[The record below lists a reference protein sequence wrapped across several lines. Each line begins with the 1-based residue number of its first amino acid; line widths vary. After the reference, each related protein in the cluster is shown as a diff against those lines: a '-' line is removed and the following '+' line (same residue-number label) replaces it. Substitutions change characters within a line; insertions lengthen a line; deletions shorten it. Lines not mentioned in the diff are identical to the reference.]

1 MKIQLVPNELSA
13 KIKVLGVGGAGGNAI
28 NDMISSQMVGVDF
41 IAANTDAQALERSL
55 APVKIQLG
63 PEVTRGLGAGGD
75 PEVGKNAAL
84 EEAEHLKQ
92 VLQGADMV
100 FIAAGMGG
108 GTGTGGAPVVA
119 ELSRDLGALT
129 VAVVSKPFEFEGKMK
144 RRLADNG
151 IEELRKV
158 VDTIITIPNDRLFSL
173 SSKNSRIKD
182 VFGMANEVLGFAVRG
197 ISDLIMVPG
206 FINVDFADVR
216 TVMKERGMALMGTGI
231 ANGGNR
237 ASDAAHKA
245 ISSPLLEDISIRGAR
260 GILIN
265 ITSAPD
271 ISMDELKEICGI
283 VQEEAHEEAIIK
295 WGLVWDESLVE
306 EIRVTV
312 IATGIGKRG
321 EAERAAWSQAALRPT
336 RRPGNPHDFADPRTT
351 QRPECG
357 SCQKRRQKTPGRR
370 GRQEIHRP
378 PRPPIRGKRTGH
390 PAVPAQGGLIN
401 YGAPCTPPIPLD
413 VQKGVS
419 NHALLFGW
427 IVHLIAEKKIF

>member
-28 NDMISSQMVGVDF
+28 NDMISSQMVGVEF
-41 IAANTDAQALERSL
+41 LIANTDAQALVASK

-63 PEVTRGLGAGGD
+63 ENLTKGLGAGAN
-75 PEVGKNAAL
+75 PEVGRTAAI
-84 EEAEHLKQ
+84 ESRDVVRTAIE
-92 VLQGADMV
+92 GTDMV

-119 ELSRDLGALT
+119 ELAKELGALT

-231 ANGGNR
+231 ASGGNR
-237 ASDAAHKA
+237 AADAAHKA

-271 ISMDELKEICGI
+271 ISMEELKEICGI

-295 WGLVWDESLVE
+295 WGLVWDEGLAE

-312 IATGIGKRG
+312 IATGIGKRA
-321 EAERAAWSQAALRPT
+321 EAERAAWSQVAATAGTAPEDLEIPTILRNEPPPA
-336 RRPGNPHDFADPRTT
+336 RGAEAAKDGAKKPLGVVA
-351 QRPECG
+351 
-357 SCQKRRQKTPGRR
+357 QKKF
-370 GRQEIHRP
+370 IV
-378 PRPPIRGKRTGH
+378 H
-390 PAVPAQGGLIN
+390 PDLAYEENELD
-401 YGAPCTPPIPLD
+401 TPPFLRKAD
-413 VQKGVS
+413 
-419 NHALLFGW
+419 
-427 IVHLIAEKKIF
+427 

>member
-13 KIKVLGVGGAGGNAI
+13 KIKVLGIGGAGGNAI
-28 NDMISSQMVGVDF
+28 NDMITSQMVGVDF
-41 IAANTDAQALERSL
+41 IAANTDAQALDRSL

-63 PEVTRGLGAGGD
+63 TNVTRGLGAGGD
-75 PEVGKNAAL
+75 PEVGKNAAI
-84 EEAEHLKQ
+84 EDTERIKQ

-108 GTGTGGAPVVA
+108 GTGTGGAPIVA
-119 ELSRDLGALT
+119 EVSREMGSLT
-129 VAVVSKPFEFEGKMK
+129 VAVVSKPFDFEGKMK
-144 RRLADNG
+144 RKLADNG

-173 SSKNSRIKD
+173 SSRNSRIKD

-231 ANGGNR
+231 ASGGNR
-237 ASDAAHKA
+237 AADAAQKA

-265 ITSAPD
+265 ITSSPD
-271 ISMDELKEICGI
+271 ISMEELKEICGI
-283 VQEEAHEEAIIK
+283 VQEEAHEDAIIK
-295 WGLVWDESLVE
+295 WGLVWDEGLAE

-312 IATGIGKRG
+312 IATGIGRRA
-321 EAERAAWSQAALRPT
+321 EAAERVAWTQVAQSQSQPEDLEIPTILRQP
-336 RRPGNPHDFADPRTT
+336 PQDQGASA
-351 QRPECG
+351 E
-357 SCQKRRQKTPGRR
+357 
-370 GRQEIHRP
+370 GRQGDKRSNNLGVV
-378 PRPPIRGKRTGH
+378 GKKFIVH
-390 PAVPAQGGLIN
+390 PDLQYEENELD
-401 YGAPCTPPIPLD
+401 TPPFLRKAD
-413 VQKGVS
+413 
-419 NHALLFGW
+419 
-427 IVHLIAEKKIF
+427 

>member
-41 IAANTDAQALERSL
+41 IAANTDSQALERSL

-63 PEVTRGLGAGGD
+63 PDVTRGLGAGGD
-75 PEVGKNAAL
+75 PEVGRNAAL

-119 ELSRDLGALT
+119 ELSRELGALT

-231 ANGGNR
+231 ASGGNR
-237 ASDAAHKA
+237 AADAAHKA

-271 ISMDELKEICGI
+271 ISMEELKEICGI

-295 WGLVWDESLVE
+295 WGLVWDESLAE

-312 IATGIGKRG
+312 IATGIGKRCES
-321 EAERAAWSQAALRPT
+321 EAERAAWSP
-336 RRPGNPHDFADPRTT
+336 
-351 QRPECG
+351 
-357 SCQKRRQKTPGRR
+357 
-370 GRQEIHRP
+370 
-378 PRPPIRGKRTGH
+378 
-390 PAVPAQGGLIN
+390 
-401 YGAPCTPPIPLD
+401 GAPTQPEDLEIPTFARAPEPPPARGAEAAKNGAKKSLGVVAAKKFIVHPDLQYEENELDTPPFLRKAD
-413 VQKGVS
+413 
-419 NHALLFGW
+419 
-427 IVHLIAEKKIF
+427 

>member
-1 MKIQLVPNELSA
+1 
-13 KIKVLGVGGAGGNAI
+13 
-28 NDMISSQMVGVDF
+28 
-41 IAANTDAQALERSL
+41 
-55 APVKIQLG
+55 
-63 PEVTRGLGAGGD
+63 
-75 PEVGKNAAL
+75 
-84 EEAEHLKQ
+84 
-92 VLQGADMV
+92 
-100 FIAAGMGG
+100 
-108 GTGTGGAPVVA
+108 VVA
-119 ELSRDLGALT
+119 ELSRELGSLT

-231 ANGGNR
+231 ASGGNR
-237 ASDAAHKA
+237 AGDAAQKA

-271 ISMDELKEICGI
+271 ISMEELKEICSI

-295 WGLVWDESLVE
+295 WGLVWDEALAD

-312 IATGIGKRG
+312 IATGIGKR
-321 EAERAAWSQAALRPT
+321 AELERPVWTPAGQPQEDLEIPTILRTPET
-336 RRPGNPHDFADPRTT
+336 PRTT
-351 QRPECG
+351 PEVRAGNPGNSRPAANLG
-357 SCQKRRQKTPGRR
+357 VVGQKR
-370 GRQEIHRP
+370 
-378 PRPPIRGKRTGH
+378 
-390 PAVPAQGGLIN
+390 N
-401 YGAPCTPPIPLD
+401 
-413 VQKGVS
+413 
-419 NHALLFGW
+419 
-427 IVHLIAEKKIF
+427 IVHPDLQYEESELDIPPFLRKADQ

>member
-13 KIKVLGVGGAGGNAI
+13 KIKVLGIGGAGGNAI
-28 NDMISSQMVGVDF
+28 NDMITSQMVGVDF

-63 PEVTRGLGAGGD
+63 ATVTRGLGAGGD
-75 PEVGKNAAL
+75 PEMGKKAAQ
-84 EEAEHLKQ
+84 EDAERIQQ

-119 ELSRDLGALT
+119 ELSRELGSLT

-144 RRLADNG
+144 RRLAENG

-231 ANGGNR
+231 ASGGNR
-237 ASDAAHKA
+237 AADAAQKA
-245 ISSPLLEDISIRGAR
+245 IASPLLEDISIRGAR

-271 ISMDELKEICGI
+271 ISMEELREICGI

-295 WGLVWDESLVE
+295 WGLVWDEALGD

-312 IATGIGKRG
+312 IATGIGKRP
-321 EAERAAWSQAALRPT
+321 ELERAAWTPAGQPPEDLEIPTILRTPEPPRSNPEVRAAN
-336 RRPGNPHDFADPRTT
+336 PGNPKPAANL
-351 QRPECG
+351 G
-357 SCQKRRQKTPGRR
+357 VVGAKR
-370 GRQEIHRP
+370 
-378 PRPPIRGKRTGH
+378 
-390 PAVPAQGGLIN
+390 N
-401 YGAPCTPPIPLD
+401 
-413 VQKGVS
+413 
-419 NHALLFGW
+419 
-427 IVHLIAEKKIF
+427 IVHPDLQYEESELDIPPFLRKADQ

>member
-63 PEVTRGLGAGGD
+63 PDVTRGLGAGGD
-75 PEVGKNAAL
+75 PEVGRNAAL

-119 ELSRDLGALT
+119 ELSRELGALT

-231 ANGGNR
+231 ASGGNR
-237 ASDAAHKA
+237 AADAAHKA

-271 ISMDELKEICGI
+271 ISMEELKEICGI

-295 WGLVWDESLVE
+295 WGLVWDEGLAE

-312 IATGIGKRG
+312 IATGIGKRAG
-321 EAERAAWSQAALRPT
+321 SRTGRLVPGGGRGHPAGGPGDSDDFTERTASR
-336 RRPGNPHDFADPRTT
+336 
-351 QRPECG
+351 
-357 SCQKRRQKTPGRR
+357 PGRR
-370 GRQEIHRP
+370 SRQEWRQETPGGGSPKEIHRP
-378 PRPPIRGKRTGH
+378 PRPGSTRKTNWTPRRSCGRRIK
-390 PAVPAQGGLIN
+390 GGFRVLGSGF
-401 YGAPCTPPIPLD
+401 YVGA
-413 VQKGVS
+413 
-419 NHALLFGW
+419 
-427 IVHLIAEKKIF
+427 

>member
-1 MKIQLVPNELSA
+1 MKIQLVPNELTA
-13 KIKVLGVGGAGGNAI
+13 KIKVLGIGGAGGNAI
-28 NDMISSQMVGVDF
+28 NDMIASQMVGVDF

-63 PEVTRGLGAGGD
+63 PGVTRGLGAGGD
-75 PEVGKNAAL
+75 PEIGRKAA
-84 EEAEHLKQ
+84 EEEGERLKQ
-92 VLQGADMV
+92 VIQGADMV

-108 GTGTGGAPVVA
+108 GTGTGASPVVA
-119 ELSRDLGALT
+119 DLSRELGSLT

-144 RRLADNG
+144 RRLAETG

-237 ASDAAHKA
+237 AADAAHKA

-271 ISMDELKEICGI
+271 ISMEELREICGI
-283 VQEEAHEEAIIK
+283 VQEEAHEDAIIK
-295 WGLVWDESLVE
+295 WGLVYDEGLAD

-312 IATGIGKRG
+312 IATGIGKRAEMERPAWTQSTQPPEDLEIPTILRTSETPRNP
-321 EAERAAWSQAALRPT
+321 EARPANLRPAANL
-336 RRPGNPHDFADPRTT
+336 GVVGA
-351 QRPECG
+351 
-357 SCQKRRQKTPGRR
+357 KR
-370 GRQEIHRP
+370 
-378 PRPPIRGKRTGH
+378 
-390 PAVPAQGGLIN
+390 N
-401 YGAPCTPPIPLD
+401 
-413 VQKGVS
+413 
-419 NHALLFGW
+419 
-427 IVHLIAEKKIF
+427 IVHPDLQYEESELDIPAFLRKDA

>member
-28 NDMISSQMVGVDF
+28 NDMIASQMVGVDF
-41 IAANTDAQALERSL
+41 IAANTDSQALERSL

-63 PEVTRGLGAGGD
+63 PDVTRGLGAGGD

-84 EEAEHLKQ
+84 EEAEHIKQ

-271 ISMDELKEICGI
+271 ISMEELKEICGI

-312 IATGIGKRG
+312 IATGIGKRS
-321 EAERAAWSQAALRPT
+321 EAERAAAWTQAGSGQPEDLEIPTILRTPEQPSN
-336 RRPGNPHDFADPRTT
+336 RPADPR
-351 QRPECG
+351 QPAAKKQLG
-357 SCQKRRQKTPGRR
+357 VVAAKKF
-370 GRQEIHRP
+370 IV
-378 PRPPIRGKRTGH
+378 H
-390 PAVPAQGGLIN
+390 PDLQYEENELD
-401 YGAPCTPPIPLD
+401 TPPFLRKAD
-413 VQKGVS
+413 
-419 NHALLFGW
+419 
-427 IVHLIAEKKIF
+427 

>member
-13 KIKVLGVGGAGGNAI
+13 KIKVLGIGGAGGNAI
-28 NDMISSQMVGVDF
+28 NDMITSQMVGVDF
-41 IAANTDAQALERSL
+41 VAANTDAQALERSL

-63 PEVTRGLGAGGD
+63 ASTTRGLGAGGD
-75 PEVGKNAAL
+75 PEVGKKAAQ
-84 EEAEHLKQ
+84 EDAERIQQ

-119 ELSRDLGALT
+119 ELSRDLGSLT

-151 IEELRKV
+151 IEALRQV

-245 ISSPLLEDISIRGAR
+245 ISSPLLEDVSIRGAR

-265 ITSAPD
+265 ITSTPD
-271 ISMDELKEICGI
+271 ISMEELREICGI

-295 WGLVWDESLVE
+295 WGLVYDEGLE
-306 EIRVTV
+306 DEIRVTV
-312 IATGIGKRG
+312 IATGIGKR
-321 EAERAAWSQAALRPT
+321 ELDRPAWTQAGQPNEDLEIPTILRTQEPP
-336 RRPGNPHDFADPRTT
+336 RNPQAQPGSPVN
-351 QRPECG
+351 QRPAANLG
-357 SCQKRRQKTPGRR
+357 VVGQKR
-370 GRQEIHRP
+370 
-378 PRPPIRGKRTGH
+378 
-390 PAVPAQGGLIN
+390 N
-401 YGAPCTPPIPLD
+401 
-413 VQKGVS
+413 
-419 NHALLFGW
+419 
-427 IVHLIAEKKIF
+427 IVHPDLQYEESELDIPPFLRKAD

>member
-1 MKIQLVPNELSA
+1 
-13 KIKVLGVGGAGGNAI
+13 
-28 NDMISSQMVGVDF
+28 
-41 IAANTDAQALERSL
+41 
-55 APVKIQLG
+55 
-63 PEVTRGLGAGGD
+63 
-75 PEVGKNAAL
+75 
-84 EEAEHLKQ
+84 
-92 VLQGADMV
+92 MV

-119 ELSRDLGALT
+119 ELSRELGALT

-231 ANGGNR
+231 ATGGNR
-237 ASDAAHKA
+237 AADAAHKA

-271 ISMDELKEICGI
+271 ISMEELKEICGI
-283 VQEEAHEEAIIK
+283 VQEEAHDEAIIK
-295 WGLVWDESLVE
+295 WGLVWDEGLAE

-312 IATGIGKRG
+312 IATGIGKRA
-321 EAERAAWSQAALRPT
+321 EAERAAWSP
-336 RRPGNPHDFADPRTT
+336 
-351 QRPECG
+351 
-357 SCQKRRQKTPGRR
+357 
-370 GRQEIHRP
+370 
-378 PRPPIRGKRTGH
+378 
-390 PAVPAQGGLIN
+390 
-401 YGAPCTPPIPLD
+401 GAPTQPEDLEVPTFARAPEPLAARGAEAVKNGVKKALGVVAAKKFIVHPDLQYEENELDTPPFLRKAD
-413 VQKGVS
+413 
-419 NHALLFGW
+419 
-427 IVHLIAEKKIF
+427 

>member
-13 KIKVLGVGGAGGNAI
+13 KIKVLGIGGAGGNAI
-28 NDMISSQMVGVDF
+28 NDMITSQMVGVDF
-41 IAANTDAQALERSL
+41 IAANTDAQALDRSL

-63 PEVTRGLGAGGD
+63 TNVTRGLGAGGD
-75 PEVGKNAAL
+75 PEMGKSAAI
-84 EEAEHLKQ
+84 EDTERIKQ

-119 ELSRDLGALT
+119 EVSRELGSLT

-144 RRLADNG
+144 RKLADNG

-173 SSKNSRIKD
+173 SSRNSRIKD

-231 ANGGNR
+231 ASGGNR
-237 ASDAAHKA
+237 AADAAQKA

-265 ITSAPD
+265 ITSSPD
-271 ISMDELKEICGI
+271 ISMEELKEICGV
-283 VQEEAHEEAIIK
+283 VQEEAHEDAIIK
-295 WGLVWDESLVE
+295 WGLVWDEALAE

-312 IATGIGKRG
+312 IATGIGRRS
-321 EAERAAWSQAALRPT
+321 ETAERVAWTQVAQQQSQPEDLEIPTILRQ
-336 RRPGNPHDFADPRTT
+336 PHDQGAGAEGKGD
-351 QRPECG
+351 
-357 SCQKRRQKTPGRR
+357 KRSTNLGVV
-370 GRQEIHRP
+370 
-378 PRPPIRGKRTGH
+378 GKKFIVH
-390 PAVPAQGGLIN
+390 PDLQYEENELD
-401 YGAPCTPPIPLD
+401 TPPFLRKAD
-413 VQKGVS
+413 
-419 NHALLFGW
+419 
-427 IVHLIAEKKIF
+427 